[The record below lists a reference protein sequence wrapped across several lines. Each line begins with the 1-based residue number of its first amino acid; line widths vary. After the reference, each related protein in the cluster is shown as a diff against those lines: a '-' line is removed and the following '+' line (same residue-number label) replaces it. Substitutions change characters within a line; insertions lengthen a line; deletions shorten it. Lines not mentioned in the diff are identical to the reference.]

1 MKKTLLIFVLLAF
14 AASASAQSNE
24 YYDFS
29 AVCESGQTLYY
40 SIVSNSEVKLNQP
53 AWLWEGYS
61 KPSGDLIIR
70 GI

>member
-53 AWLWEGYS
+53 AWL
-61 KPSGDLIIR
+61 
-70 GI
+70 